1 MVLLQSLT
9 GQRSG
14 SLRNIRTIHFI
25 SATFE
30 GAANPNDDQFPTA
43 LAKKDFC
50 L

>member
-1 MVLLQSLT
+1 LLQSLT

-14 SLRNIRTIHFI
+14 SLRDVRSIYFI
-25 SATFE
+25 GATFE
-30 GAANPNDDQFPTA
+30 GAAYPNDDQFPTA